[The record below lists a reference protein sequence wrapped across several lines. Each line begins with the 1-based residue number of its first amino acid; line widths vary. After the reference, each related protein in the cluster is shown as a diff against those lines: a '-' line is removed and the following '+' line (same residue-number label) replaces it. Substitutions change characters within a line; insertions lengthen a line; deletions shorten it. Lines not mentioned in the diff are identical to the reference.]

1 MLLVAFL
8 LSSSWALPPLRAV
21 VVVAKGFVESTVLP
35 DGTEV
40 FSGLAIDVFEAALD
54 RICDETPASC
64 WAKREVSYYPTN
76 AYGTN
81 TSTGEWSGAIG
92 ELQAGR
98 ADVGVGDINENLL
111 RSRVVT
117 FTGSWLDA
125 PLAFLA
131 SPVTPLV
138 RANLWGWLRPFSY
151 GVWLSLLSMTALFA
165 VSLAWL
171 ERFSPFSFRNLPPVR
186 GREELRQR
194 VNLKDTW
201 HVRWGLAPPRPAP
214 RAA

>member
-1 MLLVAFL
+1 
-8 LSSSWALPPLRAV
+8 V

-35 DGTEV
+35 DGKEV

-81 TSTGEWSGAIG
+81 TSTGQWSGAIG